1 MDLILLLPP
10 KHGGYETNLGEIVTK
25 DTSPKRIES
34 IEKWTDVM
42 LIFAAIYLQAHP
54 AKTIE
59 LIKYIQTVR
68 MGANRA
74 YQWWY
79 DHDI

>member
-1 MDLILLLPP
+1 
-10 KHGGYETNLGEIVTK
+10 
-25 DTSPKRIES
+25 
-34 IEKWTDVM
+34 M

-59 LIKYIQTVR
+59 LIKKIQTVR
-68 MGANRA
+68 MGANRG

-79 DHDI
+79 DYDIQFRLRKAINPSGSWGTLTQNCGLCI